1 MPDTIAAA
9 TPVLEVTDLV
19 VAYRLGLRR
28 TMRAVAGVTLRIDA
42 GRTLALIGES
52 GSGKSSLARA
62 VCGLGPVE
70 AGTVRVGG
78 VDLTRQPNRAAAA
91 GRHGVQIVFQD
102 PMTALDPR
110 WPVWRSVAEPRLRRN
125 PGPAG
130 TERARAIALLG
141 RVGLPAGVADR
152 RPSELSGG
160 QRQRVTIARALSA
173 DPTLIVL
180 DEAVSALD
188 VSVRNE
194 VLFLLDDLQRESG
207 LTYLLITHDM
217 GAVVQVATDVAVLY
231 LGRLVE
237 TGAVADVL
245 AGPAHP
251 YTRALLAAVPTLG
264 AAASPAADRPRGE
277 IGNPEHPP
285 AGCRFHPRC
294 PAATAIC
301 QSQVPELRP
310 VRNRAVACHHAED
323 VLARP
328 PIRDG
333 VEPQRLGVHA

>member
-1 MPDTIAAA
+1 MPDPA
-9 TPVLEVTDLV
+9 VLEVSDLV

-28 TMRAVAGVTLRIDA
+28 TMQAVAGVSLRIEP
-42 GRTLALIGES
+42 GHTLALIGES

-70 AGTVRVGG
+70 QGSISVAGVE
-78 VDLTRQPNRAAAA
+78 LTRQSNCAAAA
-91 GRHGVQIVFQD
+91 GRNGVQIVFQD

-110 WPVWRSVAEPRLRRN
+110 WPIWRSVAEPRLRRD
-125 PGPAG
+125 PGPPARER
-130 TERARAIALLG
+130 ERAVALLQ

-152 RPSELSGG
+152 RPAEISGG

-173 DPTLIVL
+173 EPKLIVL

-194 VLFLLDDLQRESG
+194 VLFLLDDLQREKG

-217 GAVVQVATDVAVLY
+217 GAVVQIATDVAVLY

-237 TGAVADVL
+237 SGAAAHVL
-245 AGPAHP
+245 ADPAHP
-251 YTRALLAAVPTLG
+251 YTRALLAAVPTLDN
-264 AAASPAADRPRGE
+264 AASPSDRPRGE

-285 AGCRFHPRC
+285 SGCRYHPRC

-310 VRNRAVACHHAED
+310 VRNRAVACHHAEQIE
-323 VLARP
+323 ARP
-328 PIRDG
+328 VVD
-333 VEPQRLGVHA
+333 ETAQFCLLGVHA